1 MVTGLPLK
9 STVSPALASKP
20 PSTVTVISVPSAP
33 EPERGV
39 IEMTPRERRGPGLFR
54 GRRLGHDLGQKHRL
68 EHQPGQFR
76 VRPRTVPPAGLEPA
90 TGGLE
95 NRCSILLSYGGL
107 DRHLSDEAQA

>member
-1 MVTGLPLK
+1 MNPCVCLSLPK
-9 STVSPALASKP
+9 ACFFAHRQITPRPTVSHIEPLLAPLGYDKA
-20 PSTVTVISVPSAP
+20 TGHRI
-33 EPERGV
+33 RGA
-39 IEMTPRERRGPGLFR
+39 F
-54 GRRLGHDLGQKHRL
+54 DLDQKHRL

-76 VRPRTVPPAGLEPA
+76 VRPRAVPPAGLEPA

>member
-1 MVTGLPLK
+1 LHIEPLLAPLGYDKATGHL
-9 STVSPALASKP
+9 
-20 PSTVTVISVPSAP
+20 I
-33 EPERGV
+33 RGAFDLD
-39 IEMTPRERRGPGLFR
+39 EWEFR
-54 GRRLGHDLGQKHRL
+54 PRRLGHDLGQKHRL

-76 VRPRTVPPAGLEPA
+76 VGPRTVPPAGLEPA